1 MSVGS
6 ILLLIFFGFV
16 FTSDA
21 IFFTHLFYLS
31 QHYSYFFYPQ
41 ASNFY
46 HHFLLELFIRFNSS
60 GLQVLYFADY
70 LYFGWGEEAYLFSEG
85 VIFIRAIFFF
95 LQVIS

>member
-1 MSVGS
+1 MSAGL
-6 ILLLIFFGFV
+6 ILLLIFLGFV

-31 QHYSYFFYPQ
+31 QHYSYFFYRQ

-46 HHFLLELFIRFNSS
+46 HHFLLKLFIRFHFS
-60 GLQVLYFADY
+60 GLKVLYLSDY

-85 VIFIRAIFFF
+85 VIFIRAISFL